1 MGYVVL
7 DMEWN
12 QAMSSHSAIF
22 NKLPI
27 HLRGEVIQ
35 IGAVKLTEDFKPGEE
50 FQIDVRPVYF
60 RKMHFKVEKLTG
72 IDKDRLEGGVG
83 FKEAF
88 DKFRKWCGEDCTLLT
103 WGSDDKPIMEQNIII
118 HDLDWDW
125 ISKWINLQV
134 IYNVQTQAGRNQ
146 TALST
151 AMEHF
156 EIEQTR
162 TAHDALGDAYNTAL
176 VCSRLNLEEGISGY
190 EQAVAQ
196 LSTCSPDPQSKTG
209 AVPLEHSAVTGFQT
223 REQAFT
229 DSRISAP
236 LCPDCGEP
244 LRCKRWINQGDRRY
258 MALCSCKLHGK
269 FFLRIRFR
277 STEEDTWTVNRI
289 VYRADEQME
298 EFYESKAH
306 PKGRRKRRSRKKHGS
321 GREEKSTERTIG
333 A

>member
-1 MGYVVL
+1 MSYVVL

-35 IGAVKLTEDFKPGEE
+35 IGAVKLTDKFTPGEE
-50 FQIDVRPVYF
+50 FQIDVKPVYF

-72 IDKDRLEGGVG
+72 IDKGRLENGVG

-88 DKFRKWCGEDCTLLT
+88 DRFRKWCGDGCTILT

-125 ISKWINLQV
+125 IDKWINLQV

-162 TAHDALGDAYNTAL
+162 IAHDALGDAYNTSL
-176 VCSRLNLEEGISGY
+176 VCSKLNLKEGLETYEE
-190 EQAVAQ
+190 ALAQ
-196 LSTCSPDPQSKTG
+196 LSTRPTG
-209 AVPLEHSAVTGFQT
+209 TEKNSGPAPLEHSAVTGFQT
-223 REQAFT
+223 REQAFR
-229 DSRISAP
+229 DSRVCAP
-236 LCPDCGEP
+236 PCPECGEK
-244 LRCKRWINQGDRRY
+244 LKCARWINQGDRRY
-258 MALCSCKLHGK
+258 MSLASCRQHGK
-269 FFLRIRFR
+269 FLVRIRFR

-289 VYRADEQME
+289 IYRADEKME
-298 EFYESKAH
+298 AFYKSKAH
-306 PKGRRKRRSRKKHGS
+306 PEDPRRRRRKRRGISRSQKSAESSS
-321 GREEKSTERTIG
+321 GV
-333 A
+333 